1 MPTISKCQLFIQ
13 AKQENVSG
21 VVLPV
26 FEVECVYM
34 L

>member
-1 MPTISKCQLFIQ
+1 MPISEHQLFIQ